1 MIQKQYIETVVSNEP
16 VAQSTW
22 RIVIT
27 CSDEF
32 LKLFRP
38 GQFAHIKIPRA
49 EELLLRRPISISH
62 VDRERKQ
69 VHMVYGLV
77 GKGTTL
83 LSQLAVGETLDVLMP
98 LGNGYRVTDDMK
110 KIWVIGGG
118 MGVAPLRSLPARYP
132 DREYT
137 AFLGFRSKDFMY
149 SLEEFEKFAD
159 TIVMTDDGTCGKKGF
174 CTEALAE
181 RLETDRPD
189 VILACGPLVF
199 FKTLARVAGD
209 VPVQVS
215 MEQHMGCGVGG
226 CATCVCKIG
235 GEYRRVC
242 VEGPVFDIR
251 EVGGIY
257 D

>member
-1 MIQKQYIETVVSNEP
+1 MIQKQYTETVVSNGPIAEK
-16 VAQSTW
+16 TW

-38 GQFAHIKIPRA
+38 GQFAHIKIPHA
-49 EELLLRRPISISH
+49 EESLLRRPISISH
-62 VDRERKQ
+62 VDREARQ
-69 VHMVYGLV
+69 AHLCYGLV
-77 GKGTTL
+77 GKGTKL
-83 LSQLAVGETLDVLMP
+83 LSQVAAGEKLEVLMP
-98 LGNGYRVTDDMK
+98 MGNGYRITDDMK

-137 AFLGFRSKDFMY
+137 AFLGFRSRDFMY
-149 SLEEFEKFAD
+149 NVEEFEKFAE
-159 TIVMTDDGTCGKKGF
+159 TIVMTDDGTHGKKGF

-181 RLETDRPD
+181 RLKEDRPD

-199 FKTLARVAGD
+199 FKTLVKVAGD

-226 CATCVCKIG
+226 CSTCVCRIG

-242 VEGPVFDIR
+242 VEGPVFDIK
-251 EVGGIY
+251 EVSDLY